1 MSWLNVIYPL
11 LIVLLVFIAYMGGK
25 SAGRKEAELKQK
37 LKELKQSE
45 NTDEI
50 ISNNSNLTDSD
61 FNSWVQKRNKK

>member
-1 MSWLNVIYPL
+1 MNWLQIVVPLIIVI
-11 LIVLLVFIAYMGGK
+11 IAYIGGK
-25 SAGRKEAELKQK
+25 AAGRKEAELKQK